1 MRIGADCASEEVP
14 NMKSAS
20 FTVAID
26 GPAAAGKGTIS
37 KAVAAHFGFAHLDT
51 GLLYRAVGAKVLNG
65 MDALQAAQTLEAVD
79 LDSDDLRNPD
89 VAQAASRVAVNSD
102 VRTALVAFQRQFAT
116 RDGGAVLDGR
126 DIGTVI
132 CVDADV
138 KLFVTASSSKRA
150 QRRMDELNA
159 KGMGLTFAAVLADVE
174 ARDKRDS
181 ERATAPLK
189 PADDAVMLDTT
200 DLTADAAIAR
210 AISLVAAARS

>member
-1 MRIGADCASEEVP
+1 MRIGVDCASEEVGL
-14 NMKSAS
+14 K

-65 MDALQAAQTLEAVD
+65 MDALKAAQTLEAVD

-159 KGMGLTFAAVLADVE
+159 KGMGLTFADVLEDVE

-189 PADDAVMLDTT
+189 PAEDAVMLDTT

-210 AISLVAAARS
+210 AILLVAAARS

>member
-1 MRIGADCASEEVP
+1 MRIGVDCASEEVGL
-14 NMKSAS
+14 K

-65 MDALQAAQTLEAVD
+65 MDALKAAQTLEAVD

-132 CVDADV
+132 CLDADV

-159 KGMGLTFAAVLADVE
+159 KGMGLTFAAVLEDVE

>member
-1 MRIGADCASEEVP
+1 MRIGVDCASEEVGL
-14 NMKSAS
+14 K

-65 MDALQAAQTLEAVD
+65 MDALKAAQTLEAVD
-79 LDSDDLRNPD
+79 LDSDDFRNPD

-132 CVDADV
+132 CLDADV

-159 KGMGLTFAAVLADVE
+159 KGMGLTFAAVLEDVE

>member
-1 MRIGADCASEEVP
+1 
-14 NMKSAS
+14 
-20 FTVAID
+20 
-26 GPAAAGKGTIS
+26 
-37 KAVAAHFGFAHLDT
+37 
-51 GLLYRAVGAKVLNG
+51 
-65 MDALQAAQTLEAVD
+65 
-79 LDSDDLRNPD
+79 
-89 VAQAASRVAVNSD
+89 
-102 VRTALVAFQRQFAT
+102 LVAFQHQFAA

-159 KGMGLTFAAVLADVE
+159 KGMGLTFADVLEDVE
-174 ARDKRDS
+174 ARDRRDS

-189 PADDAVMLDTT
+189 PAEDAVMLDTT

>member
-1 MRIGADCASEEVP
+1 
-14 NMKSAS
+14 MK

-159 KGMGLTFAAVLADVE
+159 KGMGLTFAAVLEDVE

>member
-1 MRIGADCASEEVP
+1 
-14 NMKSAS
+14 MK

-65 MDALQAAQTLEAVD
+65 MGALKAAQTLEAVD
-79 LDSDDLRNPD
+79 LDGDHLRTPD
-89 VAQAASRVAVNSD
+89 VAQAASKVAVDPD
-102 VRTALVAFQRQFAT
+102 VRAALVAFQRQFAA

-132 CVDADV
+132 CTDADV
-138 KLFVTASSSKRA
+138 KLFVTASSEKRA
-150 QRRMDELNA
+150 KRRLDELNA
-159 KGMGLTFAAVLADVE
+159 KGMELAFSDVLADVE

-189 PADDAVMLDTT
+189 PADDAVLLDTT
-200 DLTADAAIAR
+200 DLTAQQAIAR
-210 AISLVAAARS
+210 AVDLIAAKYR

>member
-1 MRIGADCASEEVP
+1 
-14 NMKSAS
+14 MK

-65 MDALQAAQTLEAVD
+65 MDALKAAQTLEPVD
-79 LDSDDLRNPD
+79 LGSDDLRNPD
-89 VAQAASRVAVNSD
+89 VAQAASRVAVNAD

-132 CVDADV
+132 CVDANV
-138 KLFVTASSSKRA
+138 KLFVTASSDKRA

-159 KGMGLTFAAVLADVE
+159 KGMGLMFADVLEDVE

-189 PADDAVMLDTT
+189 PAEDAVMLDTT

>member
-1 MRIGADCASEEVP
+1 MRIGVDCASEEVGL
-14 NMKSAS
+14 K

-65 MDALQAAQTLEAVD
+65 MDALKAAQTLEAVD

-89 VAQAASRVAVNSD
+89 VAQAASRIAVNAD

-159 KGMGLTFAAVLADVE
+159 KGMGLMFVDVLEDVE

-189 PADDAVMLDTT
+189 PAEDAVIFDTT

>member
-1 MRIGADCASEEVP
+1 
-14 NMKSAS
+14 MK

-65 MDALQAAQTLEAVD
+65 MDALKAAQTLEAVD

-159 KGMGLTFAAVLADVE
+159 KGMGLTFADVLEDVE

-189 PADDAVMLDTT
+189 PAEDAVMLDTT

>member
-1 MRIGADCASEEVP
+1 MRIGVDCASEEVGL
-14 NMKSAS
+14 K

-132 CVDADV
+132 CLDADV

-159 KGMGLTFAAVLADVE
+159 KGMGLTFAAVLEDVE